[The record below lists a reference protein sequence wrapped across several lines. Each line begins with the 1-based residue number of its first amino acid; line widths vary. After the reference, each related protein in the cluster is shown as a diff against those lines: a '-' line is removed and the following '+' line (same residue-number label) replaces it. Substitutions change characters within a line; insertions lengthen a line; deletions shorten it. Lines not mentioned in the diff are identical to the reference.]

1 MTAVVTGDSGG
12 AGWWFRIPIDGEG
25 QGRRKRKRF
34 TVSVKEKSVF
44 LFSYFPCV
52 FFFTSICYLGLHVT
66 TAPPILTTKKK
77 KKWGPKILG
86 ALICSTVCT
95 PPKPGLTM
103 ESVSLWC
110 VALDPGNS
118 PVICGRKKGVIFL
131 GLSCDF

>member
-52 FFFTSICYLGLHVT
+52 FFLHQFAIWAFMLLLHPLYLL
-66 TAPPILTTKKK
+66 PKKK
-77 KKWGPKILG
+77 K
-86 ALICSTVCT
+86 
-95 PPKPGLTM
+95 
-103 ESVSLWC
+103 
-110 VALDPGNS
+110 
-118 PVICGRKKGVIFL
+118 
-131 GLSCDF
+131 

>member
-52 FFFTSICYLGLHVT
+52 FFFYINLLFGPSCYYCT
-66 TAPPILTTKKK
+66 PYTYYQKKK
-77 KKWGPKILG
+77 K
-86 ALICSTVCT
+86 
-95 PPKPGLTM
+95 
-103 ESVSLWC
+103 
-110 VALDPGNS
+110 
-118 PVICGRKKGVIFL
+118 
-131 GLSCDF
+131 